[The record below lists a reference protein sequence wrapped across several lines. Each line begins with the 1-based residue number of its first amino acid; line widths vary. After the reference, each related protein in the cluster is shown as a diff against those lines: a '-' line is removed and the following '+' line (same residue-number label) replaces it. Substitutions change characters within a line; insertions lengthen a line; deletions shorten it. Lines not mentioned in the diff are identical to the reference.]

1 MIIWLDGAYGV
12 GKTTVARKIE
22 ELLGGDT
29 EIVDSDYYYQEMI
42 NENGLFA
49 LGGTLPQN
57 NKVFLTRFKKV
68 IEDKLENTD
77 KQLIIVMALTQKES
91 VELLFDYFNLDRDIL
106 HIILT
111 ASAETIK
118 ARIEADNRG
127 RGTALEWLTY
137 NLAFLDVNSPDAI
150 RINTENKD
158 VDTTANEIISH
169 LNT

>member
-1 MIIWLDGAYGV
+1 MIIWIDGAYGV
-12 GKTTVARKIE
+12 GKTTVARKVKEI
-22 ELLGGDT
+22 LGGDT

-42 NENGLFA
+42 NENGLLA

-57 NKVFLTRFKKV
+57 NKVFLARFKKV
-68 IEDKLENTD
+68 IEDKLENTN
-77 KQLIIVMALTQKES
+77 KLLIIVMALTQKES
-91 VELLFDYFNLDRDIL
+91 IELLFDYFNSDRDIL

-111 ASAETIK
+111 ASEETIK

-127 RGTALEWLTY
+127 KGTALEWLTY

-150 RINTENKD
+150 RIDTENKD
-158 VDTTANEIISH
+158 VDTIANEIISY